1 MKTLLGKPL
10 CYWVQIFSI
19 SFSTHKKLPHEVTQS
34 KEPVCRRSRLGKSSE
49 LHLDSVQLL
58 LLALP
63 HEPAA
68 AGDAKLELRQ
78 FRLTPVLIR
87 ERCQG

>member
-1 MKTLLGKPL
+1 MLTLLRKPL

-19 SFSTHKKLPHEVTQS
+19 SFSTHEKLPHAVTQS
-34 KEPVCRRSRLGKSSE
+34 EEPACRRNRLGKSSE
-49 LHLDSVQLL
+49 LHPDSLRLL

-63 HEPAA
+63 DEPAA
-68 AGDAKLELRQ
+68 AGDAKLELLK

-87 ERCQG
+87 ER